1 MLRSPFLP
9 IWPATAALFALSPV
23 IAAGSLGGSVVTSTL
38 PFAAVLAIAAMGQTL
53 VIQQRGLDLS
63 VAGMIS
69 LTAIIV
75 TKYPNG
81 ANSGLLPAIGIAL
94 LACAIT
100 GAVNGFAVTRLRIT
114 PLIATLGTNALL
126 LGVILLITSGSSTA
140 TPAPALT
147 SLGFGKLWGIPHTV
161 LIALVLVV
169 IAALAMRFTGLGR
182 RFVSVGTNAPGAYVA
197 GIGVRRYVWS
207 TYITASLFYGIAAIL
222 LAGYVGTP
230 GLSAGT
236 AYLLPS
242 ITVVVLGGASLA
254 GGSGS
259 VIGSAVGAIF
269 LIQLQQDVFGAG
281 AATSVQ
287 YLIQAGVI
295 AAAMAV
301 RNVRWT
307 SVAQWLRA
315 SRASID
321 RGGPGMTGTALASQG
336 AGASSVPTA
345 TATRPESL
353 TAIDASERPMSRQ
366 FVRALGHEAGS
377 HINRITPSQPGPSR
391 DQ

>member
-1 MLRSPFLP
+1 MTLLARLAPRRVGLRPGTVLSSPFFP
-9 IWPATAALFALSPV
+9 IWPATALLFALSPL

-38 PFAAVLAIAAMGQTL
+38 PFAAVLAIAAIGQTL

-81 ANSGLLPAIGIAL
+81 ANGGLLPAIGVAI
-94 LACAIT
+94 LACALT
-100 GAVNGFAVTRLRIT
+100 GAVNGFVITRLRIT

-126 LGVILLITSGSSTA
+126 LGVILIVTSGSSTA

-161 LIALVLVV
+161 LIAVVLVV
-169 IAALAMRFTGLGR
+169 VVSLAMRLTPLGR
-182 RFVSVGTNAPGAYVA
+182 RFVAVGTNAPGAYVA
-197 GIGVRRYVWS
+197 GIGVRRYVWG
-207 TYITASLFYGIAAIL
+207 TYIAASIFYGVAAIL

-230 GLSAGT
+230 GLGAGT
-236 AYLLPS
+236 TYLLPS

-287 YLIQAGVI
+287 FLIQAGVI
-295 AAAMAV
+295 AAAMAARKV
-301 RNVRWT
+301 HWT
-307 SVAQWLRA
+307 SAVQRLRA
-315 SRASID
+315 W
-321 RGGPGMTGTALASQG
+321 RGSAGPAGPAGQGGSGTPAPGHPVPVPVPGPGQLLPALTSDAGHQRRAAS
-336 AGASSVPTA
+336 
-345 TATRPESL
+345 RPYARRE
-353 TAIDASERPMSRQ
+353 P
-366 FVRALGHEAGS
+366 
-377 HINRITPSQPGPSR
+377 
-391 DQ
+391 

>member
-1 MLRSPFLP
+1 MALRLWRFPVLRSPFFP
-9 IWPATAALFALSPV
+9 IWPATVALFALSPL
-23 IAAGSLGGSVVTSTL
+23 IATGSLGEAVVTSTL
-38 PFAAVLAIAAMGQTL
+38 PFAAVLAIAAIGQTL

-81 ANSGLLPAIGIAL
+81 ANAGLLPAIGVAL
-94 LACAIT
+94 LACALT
-100 GAVNGFAVTRLRIT
+100 GALNGFVITRLRVT

-126 LGVILLITSGSSTA
+126 LGVILIVTSGSSTA
-140 TPAPALT
+140 TPASALT
-147 SLGFGKLWGIPHTV
+147 RLGFGKLWGVPHTV

-169 IAALAMRFTGLGR
+169 IVGLAMRVTVLGR
-182 RFVSVGTNAPGAYVA
+182 RFVSVGTNAAGAYVA
-197 GIGVRRYVWS
+197 GIGVRRYVWG
-207 TYITASLFYGIAAIL
+207 TYIAASLFYGIAAIL

-254 GGSGS
+254 GGRGS
-259 VIGSAVGAIF
+259 VVASAIGAVF

-301 RNVRWT
+301 RNVRWSSIGRRLRVWGGSIT
-307 SVAQWLRA
+307 PGAQGRTEVV
-315 SRASID
+315 
-321 RGGPGMTGTALASQG
+321 GASQG
-336 AGASSVPTA
+336 VAA
-345 TATRPESL
+345 TAVDAA
-353 TAIDASERPMSRQ
+353 TASA
-366 FVRALGHEAGS
+366 RATADRGARGQLFSPLGKSAGPRVGQV
-377 HINRITPSQPGPSR
+377 HDVTYE
-391 DQ
+391 